1 MSKIQIVAYYIIIVI
16 GIVLE
21 IIFLFQIPYY
31 RYSDFLKNLKLVRI
45 LFGLMIC
52 LIEIYFRVV
61 SYSETLLLIK
71 ENPEGK
77 NPISSDKNIL
87 KKIDII
93 LMIIGATIS
102 LISLLLNIIGLASSI
117 NYLKKEKTDTDL
129 KNTYYIKSLLLLFEN
144 CLVTI
149 CWIYFVIYWGIY
161 IYKFFTETKET
172 PKGDIKKEDI
182 KEKKNDENP
191 NSGGNNQPVGSEPP
205 PPLANSRN
213 IANASS
219 SQRTSVDQ
227 QIITRE

>member
-1 MSKIQIVAYYIIIVI
+1 
-16 GIVLE
+16 
-21 IIFLFQIPYY
+21 
-31 RYSDFLKNLKLVRI
+31 
-45 LFGLMIC
+45 MIC

-87 KKIDII
+87 NLIDII

-172 PKGDIKKEDI
+172 PKEDIKKEDI

-227 QIITRE
+227 QIITQE

>member
-1 MSKIQIVAYYIIIVI
+1 M
-16 GIVLE
+16 
-21 IIFLFQIPYY
+21 
-31 RYSDFLKNLKLVRI
+31 
-45 LFGLMIC
+45 
-52 LIEIYFRVV
+52 
-61 SYSETLLLIK
+61 
-71 ENPEGK
+71 
-77 NPISSDKNIL
+77 
-87 KKIDII
+87 
-93 LMIIGATIS
+93 
-102 LISLLLNIIGLASSI
+102 
-117 NYLKKEKTDTDL
+117 
-129 KNTYYIKSLLLLFEN
+129 LFEN

-227 QIITRE
+227 QIITQE